1 MEACSLPSVAAEF
14 PVEILSLKE
23 VYKLLLRETGGIR
36 FNDVYCWKDTIYT
49 IV

>member
-1 MEACSLPSVAAEF
+1 MEAYSLPSITEKF
-14 PVEILSLKE
+14 PVEIISLKE

-36 FNDVYCWKDTIYT
+36 LDDVYCWKDTIYT